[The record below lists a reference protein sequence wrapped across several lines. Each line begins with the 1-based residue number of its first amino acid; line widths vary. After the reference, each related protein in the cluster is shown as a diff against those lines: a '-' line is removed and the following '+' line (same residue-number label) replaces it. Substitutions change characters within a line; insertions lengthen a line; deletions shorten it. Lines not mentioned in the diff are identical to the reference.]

1 MNPAAMKSDSGARL
15 GAQLT
20 EIVIGRINGDKL
32 VVPTLPAAA
41 QEATRRLRE
50 PEVTPRQLTEALER
64 DPILALQALRLAGTG
79 GMPETI
85 EQAVSRM
92 GVQRL
97 RQPLADAAARTV
109 AESRDKR
116 ITAQA
121 KQLWEHSL
129 GVALL
134 ARDLAAL
141 AQAEAPDSAFL
152 AGLLHDVGKQ
162 ILGGMLLEAERQIV
176 ISRNSPWLSAD
187 DWGRAIGDGHR
198 RIGTALADKWG
209 LPKAVAR
216 CIQDTTEY
224 DPGDRTS
231 PVNFV
236 VFANALCKRAGLYMG
251 AIDADDVGALEV
263 IGRSMLSLQEDLV
276 ARLAGGIV
284 ERVRA
289 QLGT

>member
-1 MNPAAMKSDSGARL
+1 
-15 GAQLT
+15 
-20 EIVIGRINGDKL
+20 
-32 VVPTLPAAA
+32 
-41 QEATRRLRE
+41 
-50 PEVTPRQLTEALER
+50 
-64 DPILALQALRLAGTG
+64 
-79 GMPETI
+79 MPETI

-97 RQPLADAAARTV
+97 RQPLAEAAARLCG
-109 AESRDKR
+109 ESRDKR

-121 KQLWEHSL
+121 RAVWEPAL

-152 AGLLHDVGKQ
+152 AGLLHDVGKA
-162 ILGGMLLEAERQIV
+162 ILAGFLLEAERQIV
-176 ISRNSPWLSAD
+176 ISRNSPWLSPE
-187 DWGRAIGDGHR
+187 DWQRAVADGHR
-198 RIGTALADKWG
+198 RIGVALAEKWG
-209 LPKAVAR
+209 LPRPVAR

-224 DPGDRTS
+224 DPADRGS

-236 VFANALCKRAGLYMG
+236 VFANALCKRAGLYLG
-251 AIDADDVGALEV
+251 PVDADDVGALEV
-263 IGRSMLSLQEDLV
+263 IGRSMLSLPEELV
-276 ARLAGGIV
+276 QRLSSGIV